1 MTQDKNK
8 ISVEERARLG
18 TLSGIA
24 GIIVNLLLFGIKLIA
39 GLLSGSVAIIADA
52 TNNLSDAGTSIIT
65 AISFKLA
72 EKRADREH
80 PFGHARIEY
89 IAGLIVS
96 FIIVLLGVELFKSSI
111 KTIVKHKESTYTA
124 LIFIILIT
132 SVIIKLLLALFYKNI
147 GKKINSVSLE
157 AAATDS
163 LSDVLS
169 TGVVIVGAIISKLT
183 GYQIDGWLG
192 AAVALFILISGI
204 KLIKETTN
212 PLLGVEPDPEYVKE
226 IADEIMSYEG
236 VLGMHDLVIHSYGSG
251 RTYASVH
258 IEVSENK
265 PILESHELI
274 DNIENNFVRKGVQLV
289 AHLDPVNYDD
299 PKVNY
304 LRMKVT
310 EIVRNINL
318 ELDIHDFR
326 VVLGKEQSNLIFD
339 VDVPVEY
346 EKTDAELV
354 KLVTDEIHKI
364 SKEYNPV
371 ITIDR
376 GYERISKIKNEA

>member
-354 KLVTDEIHKI
+354 KLVTEEIHKI

>member
-204 KLIKETTN
+204 KLIKETTD
-212 PLLGVEPDPEYVKE
+212 PLLGAEPDPEYVKE

-274 DNIENNFVRKGVQLV
+274 DNIENDFVKKGVQLV

-354 KLVTDEIHKI
+354 KLVTEEIHKI

>member
-1 MTQDKNK
+1 LTQDKNK

-204 KLIKETTN
+204 KLIKETTD
-212 PLLGVEPDPEYVKE
+212 PLLGAEPDPEYVKE

-274 DNIENNFVRKGVQLV
+274 DNIENDFVKKGVQLV

-354 KLVTDEIHKI
+354 KLVTEEIHKI

>member
-1 MTQDKNK
+1 M
-8 ISVEERARLG
+8 VR
-18 TLSGIA
+18 
-24 GIIVNLLLFGIKLIA
+24 
-39 GLLSGSVAIIADA
+39 
-52 TNNLSDAGTSIIT
+52 
-65 AISFKLA
+65 
-72 EKRADREH
+72 
-80 PFGHARIEY
+80 
-89 IAGLIVS
+89 
-96 FIIVLLGVELFKSSI
+96 
-111 KTIVKHKESTYTA
+111 
-124 LIFIILIT
+124 
-132 SVIIKLLLALFYKNI
+132 
-147 GKKINSVSLE
+147 
-157 AAATDS
+157 
-163 LSDVLS
+163 
-169 TGVVIVGAIISKLT
+169 
-183 GYQIDGWLG
+183 

-204 KLIKETTN
+204 KLIKTTD
-212 PLLGVEPDPEYVKE
+212 PLLGAEPDPEYVKE

-274 DNIENNFVRKGVQLV
+274 DNIENDFVKKGVQLV

-339 VDVPVEY
+339 VDVPLNM
-346 EKTDAELV
+346 KKQTPNL
-354 KLVTDEIHKI
+354 
-364 SKEYNPV
+364 
-371 ITIDR
+371 
-376 GYERISKIKNEA
+376 